1 MEAASASVG
10 RRASKRQKLSYGR
23 GERRF
28 AWLMLTPALAVI
40 ALVAAY
46 PIGYAI
52 WLSLHQHSVRVAGLS
67 RWVGLDNYTNAL
79 KSSEFWSATKI
90 TFLFSVISVTLE
102 LIIGLAMALA
112 MHQAFRGRAVLR
124 TVVLVPW
131 AILTVVTAITWRT
144 IFEPD
149 LGLPPPVLRE
159 LRLALAPVVLGK
171 LGLPGAHVVW
181 LGQNG
186 YAFAVMVLADV
197 WKTAPFM
204 ALLLLA
210 GLQVI
215 PEDVYEAA
223 KADGASPWQ
232 LFTRIPLPLLKPAI
246 LVALIFRTL
255 DALRIFDL
263 PFVLTQGANGTTTL
277 SIQSYDQFSQNRLL
291 GEGSTLAILT
301 FLIVMAVSF
310 LYIRLVG
317 GNIRSLAE
325 E

>member
-10 RRASKRQKLSYGR
+10 RRARKRQQLSYGR

-28 AWLMLTPALAVI
+28 AWLMLSPALAVI

-52 WLSLHQHSVRVAGLS
+52 WLSLHQYSVRVANLS

-79 KSSEFWSATKI
+79 KSSDFWSATKT
-90 TFLFSVISVTLE
+90 TFLFSVISVTFE
-102 LIIGLAMALA
+102 LVIGLAMAVA
-112 MHQAFRGRAVLR
+112 MHQAFRGRAILR

-149 LGLPPPVLRE
+149 LGL
-159 LRLALAPVVLGK
+159 APVVLDK

-181 LGQNG
+181 LGQSG
-186 YAFAVMVLADV
+186 YAFAVMVFADV

-223 KADGASPWQ
+223 KVDGASTWQ
-232 LFTRIPLPLLKPAI
+232 RFTRITLPLLRPAI

-277 SIQSYDQFSQNRLL
+277 SILSYDQFSQNRLL
-291 GEGSTLAILT
+291 GEGSSLAILT
-301 FLIVMAVSF
+301 FLIVMGVSF

>member
-1 MEAASASVG
+1 
-10 RRASKRQKLSYGR
+10 
-23 GERRF
+23 
-28 AWLMLTPALAVI
+28 
-40 ALVAAY
+40 
-46 PIGYAI
+46 
-52 WLSLHQHSVRVAGLS
+52 
-67 RWVGLDNYTNAL
+67 
-79 KSSEFWSATKI
+79 
-90 TFLFSVISVTLE
+90 
-102 LIIGLAMALA
+102 MALA

-144 IFEPD
+144 IFEPN
-149 LGLPPPVLRE
+149 LG
-159 LRLALAPVVLGK
+159 LAPVVLHD
-171 LGLPGAHVVW
+171 LGLPGANVVW
-181 LGQNG
+181 LGQKG
-186 YAFAVMVLADV
+186 YALAVMILADT
-197 WKTAPFM
+197 WKTAPFI

-223 KADGASPWQ
+223 KVDGATTWQ
-232 LFTRIPLPLLKPAI
+232 RFTRITLPLLRPAI

-277 SIQSYDQFSQNRLL
+277 SILSYNSFTADRLL
-291 GEGSTLAILT
+291 GPGSALAVLT
-301 FLIVMAVSF
+301 FVIVMTVSF
-310 LYIRLVG
+310 IYIRTVG